1 MGRLSLETRSKVI
14 IMRRNGYRVSEI
26 QSRLVEEGVTVSVS
40 KVSLFA
46 LLKKFNSTGLV
57 VDLKR
62 KPRSSLL
69 GHDHYQFVDETMKV
83 NNELTL
89 GQFFSLFTA
98 KYPEIQVST
107 STIKRAHRHLGWIS
121 KKTQYCALIQEANKQ
136 KRLLWCQQRV
146 QCFIQN
152 H

>member
-26 QSRLVEEGVTVSVS
+26 QSRLVEEGVSVS